1 MRCKC
6 QWPQFHNHRRKDAA
20 EYSYPCMS
28 NLRPFE
34 HGVVVGLYGAS
45 KVSTGLSK
53 NYRRSTTAEA
63 LAVLLSRY
71 GDVFAPAERNEVNAA
86 IAALLRLQAIE
97 EASMLPE
104 YPETWSGFGGFVSID
119 KKDYDALHLHA
130 QHLASKGK

>member
-1 MRCKC
+1 
-6 QWPQFHNHRRKDAA
+6 
-20 EYSYPCMS
+20 MS

-71 GDVFAPAERNEVNAA
+71 GDMFAPAERNEVNAA

-97 EASMLPE
+97 EASEMPE
-104 YPETWSGFGGFVSID
+104 EPKFVAAIRNWHNNGVHPTSVIA
-119 KKDYDALHLHA
+119 YIDALRLHA